1 VGRAGQVSGLVYG
14 AGALGIFA
22 AGWLG
27 DWAFRRGVSGRL
39 HVAALATAAAAPCL
53 VLALAVPAGGLWP
66 CAAWLLPACLLLY
79 AYYGPVYATI
89 QDIVEPPL
97 RGTAM
102 AVYFCAMYFLGAIL
116 GPVATGW
123 ASDFFAGRAA
133 GGAAEVTELHKAV
146 GLHDAMYLIPL
157 LDVALVAVLLAAA
170 RTVKGDY
177 ERLRKRAG
185 HEDEGRPE

>member
-1 VGRAGQVSGLVYG
+1 
-14 AGALGIFA
+14 
-22 AGWLG
+22 
-27 DWAFRRGVSGRL
+27 
-39 HVAALATAAAAPCL
+39 
-53 VLALAVPAGGLWP
+53 VLALAAPAGRLWQ

-89 QDIVEPPL
+89 QDIIEPPL

-123 ASDFFAGRAA
+123 ASDWCAHRAA
-133 GGAAEVTELHKAV
+133 GAAEVTELHKAV

-157 LDVALVAVLLAAA
+157 LDVALVAVLFAAA

-177 ERLRKRAG
+177 LRLQKRASCD
-185 HEDEGRPE
+185 DEGKPG